1 MKTSALE
8 QVIRRADERARSAAQ
23 RCEMCL
29 EPIASEHRHL
39 LDTDAADTGAAA
51 LLCACQACS
60 ILFNR
65 AAASRGHYRLVPQRR
80 LPLRGVD
87 PAPLGVPVGLAFFVV
102 RADGVVQA
110 HYPSPAGATRWQ
122 VELDAWRRAV
132 AECPPLDE
140 LEPDVEALLVDT
152 TGNRRIAW
160 LVPIEDCYRL
170 VAVVR
175 REWKGLSGGDRVRPQ
190 IEHFFNDLKPS

>member
-8 QVIRRADERARSAAQ
+8 QVIRRADERARSAAEH
-23 RCEMCL
+23 CELCL
-29 EPIASEHRHL
+29 EPISSNHRHL
-39 LDTDAADTGAAA
+39 LDTNASTAEAET

-80 LPLRGVD
+80 IPLRGVD
-87 PAPLGVPVGLAFFVV
+87 PAPLGVPVGLAFFVI
-102 RADGVVQA
+102 RADGAVLA

-122 VELDAWRRAV
+122 VEFDAWRRAV
-132 AECPPLDE
+132 ADCPQLDE

-152 TGNRRIAW
+152 TGHRRIAW
-160 LVPIEDCYRL
+160 LVPIDDCYRL
-170 VAVVR
+170 VAIVR

-190 IEHFFNDLKPS
+190 IEHFFDELKPS